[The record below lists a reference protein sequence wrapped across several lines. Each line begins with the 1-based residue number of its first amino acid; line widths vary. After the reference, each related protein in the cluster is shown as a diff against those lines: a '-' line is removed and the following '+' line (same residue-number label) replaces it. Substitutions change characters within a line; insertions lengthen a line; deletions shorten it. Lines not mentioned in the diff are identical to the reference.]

1 MYIALGLQL
10 KVEIDSE
17 VLEVKVPLL
26 FLSTGGF
33 SLRRERRYQQ
43 RWLFKLA
50 IASSLASVY
59 GNEETSMMSVVIIMH
74 EVLAP

>member
-1 MYIALGLQL
+1 MYIELYLQS

-17 VLEVKVPLL
+17 VLEVKVPLI

-33 SLRRERRYQQ
+33 SLRREGRYQQ

-50 IASSLASVY
+50 TASSLACVY
-59 GNEETSMMSVVIIMH
+59 GNVETSMMSIAIIMH
-74 EVLAP
+74 EILAP